1 MGSRIQNII
10 SNPKYHIYLQNNK
23 CYEKERVFCKHNIE
37 HFLDVARIA
46 LILSMKEKLDM
57 GEELIYAA
65 ALLHDIG
72 RHIQYEDGS
81 DHAIVSAGLALPIL
95 EESGF
100 FKDEISDIIR
110 AIKNHRNSMIAN
122 QKDLSGLIYRADKLS
137 RACYAC
143 EARSQCDWKGD
154 KKNLNLI
161 L

>member
-1 MGSRIQNII
+1 MGSRIQSII
-10 SNPKYHIYLQNNK
+10 SNREYNKYIENNNS
-23 CYEKERVFCKHNIE
+23 YEKERMFCKHNIE

-46 LILSMKEKLDM
+46 LILSMKEKLEID
-57 GEELIYAA
+57 EELIYAA

-72 RHIQYEDGS
+72 RHIQYEDGR

-100 FKDEISDIIR
+100 FEDEISDIIR
-110 AIKNHRNSMIAN
+110 AIKNHRNSMTAD

-143 EARSQCDWKGD
+143 EAQLQCNWKDD

>member
-1 MGSRIQNII
+1 MRSRIQSII
-10 SNPKYHIYLQNNK
+10 SNLEYNKYLENNK
-23 CYEKERVFCKHNIE
+23 RYEKERMFCKHNIE

-46 LILSMKEKLDM
+46 LILSMKETIAID
-57 GEELIYAA
+57 EELIYAT

-81 DHAIVSAGLALPIL
+81 DHAIASAGLALPIL

-100 FKDEISDIIR
+100 FKEEISDIIM
-110 AIKNHRNSMIAN
+110 AIENHRNSMIAD

-143 EARSQCDWKGD
+143 EAQRQCNWKDD